1 MTRGTPRRYRTAA
14 GTARRQ
20 PRVRRAS
27 AGITPVRSA
36 AILAMLVSAGAIYG
50 LATTA
55 AFGFERLDVSGAT
68 LTDAAAIRT
77 AVGLEDGTNLVGL
90 ATEPVEA
97 RLRQLPSIRS
107 VDVSVG
113 LPDAL
118 RVTIEERRPLI
129 VWAIGERRFAVDE
142 GGLLFA
148 EASAAAAPIGQ
159 AAPVVVDERAAS
171 GSLGVSSV
179 LDPVDLDAA
188 LRLASLT
195 PGQVGSHAEL
205 LRVHVTD
212 DRGFT
217 VSSGSRGW
225 VAVFGFY
232 GRNQRTTALIPGQ
245 VQLLGGLLTGR
256 EDTVQTVILA
266 DDREGT
272 YIAKP
277 TPRPSA
283 TPKP

>member
-1 MTRGTPRRYRTAA
+1 
-14 GTARRQ
+14 
-20 PRVRRAS
+20 
-27 AGITPVRSA
+27 
-36 AILAMLVSAGAIYG
+36 MLVSAGAIYG

-148 EASAAAAPIGQ
+148 EASAAASPIGQ

>member
-55 AFGFERLDVSGAT
+55 AFGFERLDVNGAS
-68 LTDAAAIRT
+68 LTGEAAIRT
-77 AVGLEDGTNLVGL
+77 AVALEDGTNLVGL

-97 RLRQLPSIRS
+97 RLRELPSIRS

-129 VWAIGERRFAVDE
+129 VWAAGDRRFAVDV

-148 EASAAAAPIGQ
+148 ESAADPSPATQAVPI
-159 AAPVVVDERAAS
+159 VVDERASA
-171 GSLGVSSV
+171 GSLAVSSV

-195 PGQVGSHAEL
+195 PAMVGSHAEL

-217 VSSGSRGW
+217 INSGSRGW